1 MSGINIAALS
11 SLKPTRGKTHKAFS
25 GEGNKIS
32 QNKPS
37 SEITES
43 LRPQKAQS
51 ILSVGNGV
59 ILKGKIFEAGQI
71 IIHGSVRADI
81 NAVSITVESDGF
93 LEGSV
98 KTCELSISGNFK
110 GLAEVTGALNLQN
123 GGSFEGDVTYSS
135 IKVEQGAI
143 ISGTLTIARDK
154 TNSEFID
161 HSMPNLPP
169 KKSKI

>member
-1 MSGINIAALS
+1 MSGKNIAALS
-11 SLKPTRGKTHKAFS
+11 SLRPTRGRTHKAVS

-32 QNKPS
+32 QNKSS

-51 ILSVGNGV
+51 ILSVGHGV
-59 ILKGKIFEAGQI
+59 ILKGKIVEAGQI

-81 NAVSITVESDGF
+81 NAGSITVESDGF

-110 GLAEVTGALNLQN
+110 GLAEVSGALNLQN
-123 GGSFEGDVTYSS
+123 GGSFEGDVKYNS

-143 ISGTLTIARDK
+143 ISGTLTIVRDK
-154 TNSEFID
+154 TNTDFID
-161 HSMPNLPP
+161 HSIPNQPL
-169 KKSKI
+169 KTSKI